1 MLIYVLSIN
10 ALAAAWMLI
19 SGQLTVESLLI
30 GLVLGTALIT
40 LRRPGLAPLRLRNA
54 PLQAA
59 ALVTYVMVMLRDIVI
74 SSIALTRRVLSRDMG
89 LQPGILA
96 VPTQDEERNFWVLAL
111 SANYITLTPG
121 ELVVEIIEDQ
131 MMYVH
136 CLDIEASKRRAA
148 ADQARRLRLLRRIMG
163 RDE

>member
-1 MLIYVLSIN
+1 MLIHVLSIN
-10 ALAAAWMLI
+10 ALAVAWMLI
-19 SGQLTVESLLI
+19 SGQMTVEALLI

-40 LRRPGLAPLRLRNA
+40 LRRPALTPLRLRNV
-54 PLQAA
+54 LFQAA
-59 ALVTYVMVMLRDIVI
+59 ALVTYVFGLFRDIVI
-74 SSIALTRRVLSRDMG
+74 SSLGLTRRILSRDMG

-111 SANYITLTPG
+111 SANHITLTPG
-121 ELVVEIIEDQ
+121 ELVVEIVEDQ

-136 CLDIEASKRRAA
+136 CIDIEASKRSAP
-148 ADQARRLRLLRRIMG
+148 ADQARRLRALRRIIG